1 MDSYAAGETSPALI
15 EETIGSTS
23 PEEFA
28 RYLAEEIARWGRLIR
43 EKGIKGD

>member
-1 MDSYAAGETSPALI
+1 VRGKLLRAGVTPSP
-15 EETIGSTS
+15 TS